1 MHKDMYKVVFFD
13 VDGTLL
19 SEIDRTMP
27 ESTKEAIARL
37 IEREIKVVVA
47 TGRPFNL
54 CEEFKA
60 IGIDTFIS
68 ANGALV
74 KCKDDTIYKSVLTVE
89 TVQDVSTF
97 AELNGHG
104 ISYFTER
111 YTMNGVGASNQRIR
125 SALAETLTLT
135 DYPEIISS
143 LSEEIYGMCLYAD
156 DNEAQKFIDQF
167 PSLRFKRW
175 HDYIMNVY
183 EQTEASKSLAI
194 KHVLNHFNI
203 SRSEAMAFGD
213 GGNDIDMLEYVGLG
227 IAMGNAEEQLQR
239 SADFVTKKASEGGI
253 CYALEKFGII

>member
-1 MHKDMYKVVFFD
+1 MYKIVFFD

-19 SEIDRTMP
+19 SEIDRTMLP
-27 ESTKEAIARL
+27 STKEAIARL
-37 IEREIKVVVA
+37 IEKDIKVVVA
-47 TGRPFNL
+47 TGRPFNM
-54 CEEFKA
+54 CDEFKVL
-60 IGIDTFIS
+60 GIDTFIS

-74 KCKDDTIYKSVLTVE
+74 KCMEETIYKSVLTTE
-89 TVQDVSTF
+89 TVLDVSTF

-111 YTMNGVGASNQRIR
+111 YAMNGIGTSNQRIR
-125 SALAETLTLT
+125 SALMETLMLA
-135 DYPEIISS
+135 DYPEKISS

-156 DNEAQKFIDQF
+156 DKEAQKFVDQF
-167 PSLRFKRW
+167 PSLRFNRW

-183 EQTEASKSLAI
+183 DHTEASKSLAI

-203 SRSEAMAFGD
+203 SSSEAIAFGD

-227 IAMGNAEEQLQR
+227 IAMGNGEQQLQR

-253 CYALEKFGII
+253 YYALDKYGVI